1 MVLRAVVGRRGS
13 AIATAIVF
21 AVLSLP
27 APAAGQAPPDKGPS
41 KAALNTAPAGSRG
54 QVQRPAVAVPP
65 EIKRP
70 PTEARPEPS
79 LAAQYCQAV
88 LEPAREA
95 RYAHQVAELKELGR
109 GLDERFAKIES
120 RIAEL
125 KEWVARRD
133 DFVSRTNDQLVT
145 IYSSMRPEA
154 ASEQLTKLDE
164 VSAAAIIS
172 KLAPRA
178 ASQILNDMPSD
189 KAARLATILMGAS
202 RKPDPGGRP

>member
-1 MVLRAVVGRRGS
+1 MVLRRVLGWRSS
-13 AIATAIVF
+13 AIATASVLIL
-21 AVLSLP
+21 LSLP
-27 APAAGQAPPDKGPS
+27 VPLAGQALPDKGAS
-41 KAALNTAPAGSRG
+41 KAALNAAPAGSRL
-54 QVQRPAVAVPP
+54 QAQRPAAVLAP
-65 EIKRP
+65 EMKRP
-70 PTEARPEPS
+70 STEVRPAPS

-154 ASEQLTKLDE
+154 ASEQLTRLDE
-164 VSAAAIIS
+164 ISAAAIIS

-178 ASQILNDMPSD
+178 ASQILNDMPSE

-202 RKPDPGGRP
+202 RKPDPGARP